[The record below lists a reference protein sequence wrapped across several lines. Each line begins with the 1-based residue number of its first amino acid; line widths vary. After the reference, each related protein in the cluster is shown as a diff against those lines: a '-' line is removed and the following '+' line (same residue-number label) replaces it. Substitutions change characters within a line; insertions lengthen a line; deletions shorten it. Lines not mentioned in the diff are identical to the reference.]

1 MTTTTVMIANK
12 DGHAELELTRDE
24 TLEVLAQNEG
34 AWAFASNQRVQPSQ
48 LAEADWGE
56 IGTIRIVPP
65 LVGGL

>member
-1 MTTTTVMIANK
+1 MITTTVMIVSN
-12 DGHAELELTRDE
+12 DGHTQLELTRDE
-24 TLEVLAQNEG
+24 TLEVLSQNQG
-34 AWAFASNQRVQPSQ
+34 AWAFVSNQRVQPSQ

>member
-1 MTTTTVMIANK
+1 MITTTVMIVSN
-12 DGHAELELTRDE
+12 DGHTQLELTRDE
-24 TLEVLAQNEG
+24 TLEVLSQNQG